1 MHGQKIAVLRLFI
14 KLTRLMNAKR
24 TRMTKS
30 LLLILVISSGMLL
43 PLAAQAQALTS
54 DQLTLQVNKLNV
66 HSNKSAIM
74 LNNVDRELKLVQQQ
88 LGKVERLIDNRAMIK
103 MLQRVDQLSAEVSQ
117 LLGEL
122 EQQRFD
128 LADLKKRQ
136 RELYRDT
143 DRRLRDLENRS
154 TQQPADVAIEVP
166 NLAVI
171 NNTPSVDIA
180 ASGNATQPVEPVAE
194 PSTPK
199 IPDNSASKTESAQNN
214 TINVTSSEEQSAYQ
228 SAFDTLKEG
237 RYQKA
242 KSELRA
248 FLQNHSN
255 SSFAG
260 NAQYWLGEAHYVT
273 REFKSAIEE
282 FKAVLSNYPQS
293 LKISDAML
301 KIGYT
306 YYELKQFDQ
315 AKLLL
320 QGLRERFPKS
330 TAFRLAGKRLDR
342 IRKEGH

>member
-24 TRMTKS
+24 TRMMKS
-30 LLLILVISSGMLL
+30 LLLLLVISSGILL
-43 PLAAQAQALTS
+43 PLAAQAQALTP
-54 DQLTLQVNKLNV
+54 DQLTLQVKRLNV

-74 LNNVDRELKLVQQQ
+74 LNNVDKELKLVQQQ

-154 TQQPADVAIEVP
+154 TQQSADVPIEVP

-171 NNTPSVDIA
+171 NTPSVDIA
-180 ASGNATQPVEPVAE
+180 ASGNATQSVEPVAE
-194 PSTPK
+194 PSTPP
-199 IPDNSASKTESAQNN
+199 IPDNSDSKTEDAQNN

-320 QGLRERFPKS
+320 QDLRERFPKS

>member
-1 MHGQKIAVLRLFI
+1 M
-14 KLTRLMNAKR
+14 
-24 TRMTKS
+24 S
-30 LLLILVISSGMLL
+30 L

-54 DQLTLQVNKLNV
+54 DQLTLQVKKLNV

-74 LNNVDRELKLVQQQ
+74 LNNVDKELKLVQQQ

>member
-14 KLTRLMNAKR
+14 KLTRLMNVKR

-30 LLLILVISSGMLL
+30 LLLMLVISSGMLL
-43 PLAAQAQALTS
+43 PLAAQAQALTP
-54 DQLTLQVNKLNV
+54 DQITLQVKRLNV

-74 LNNVDRELKLVQQQ
+74 LNNVDKELKLVQQQ

-143 DRRLRDLENRS
+143 DRRLRDLESRS
-154 TQQPADVAIEVP
+154 TQQSTDVPIEVP
-166 NLAVI
+166 NLSGI
-171 NNTPSVDIA
+171 NTPSVDIA
-180 ASGNATQPVEPVAE
+180 ASGNATQSVEPAAE
-194 PSTPK
+194 PSTPQ

-228 SAFDTLKEG
+228 SAFDSLKQG

-306 YYELKQFDQ
+306 YYELMQFDQ

-320 QGLRERFPKS
+320 QDLRERFPKS

>member
-1 MHGQKIAVLRLFI
+1 
-14 KLTRLMNAKR
+14 MNAKR
-24 TRMTKS
+24 MKMTKS
-30 LLLILVISSGMLL
+30 LLLLAAISVSMLL
-43 PLAAQAQALTS
+43 SLTAQAQALTP
-54 DQLTLQVNKLNV
+54 DQLTLQVKKLNV

-74 LNNVDRELKLVQQQ
+74 LNNVDKELKLVQQQ
-88 LGKVERLIDNRAMIK
+88 LDKVVRLSDNRPMIE
-103 MLQRVDQLSAEVSQ
+103 MLQRVDELSAEVSQ

-122 EQQRFD
+122 EQQRYD

-143 DRRLRDLENRS
+143 DRRLRDLESRS
-154 TQQPADVAIEVP
+154 TQQSTDEPIEVP
-166 NLAVI
+166 NLAGI
-171 NNTPSVDIA
+171 NTPSVDIA
-180 ASGNATQPVEPVAE
+180 ASDNATQSVEPVAE
-194 PSTPK
+194 LSTPQ
-199 IPDNSASKTESAQNN
+199 IPDNSALKAESAQNN
-214 TINVTSSEEQSAYQ
+214 TINVITSSEEQSAYQ

-248 FLQNHSN
+248 FLQNHPD
-255 SSFAG
+255 SSYAG

-282 FKAVLSNYPQS
+282 FNAVLSSYPQS

-306 YYELKQFDQ
+306 YFELKQFDQ

-320 QGLRERFPKS
+320 TDLRERFPKS

>member
-14 KLTRLMNAKR
+14 KLTRLMNVKR

>member
-14 KLTRLMNAKR
+14 KLTRLMNVKR

-30 LLLILVISSGMLL
+30 LLLMLVISSGMLL
-43 PLAAQAQALTS
+43 PLAAQAQALTP
-54 DQLTLQVNKLNV
+54 DQITLQVKRLNV

-74 LNNVDRELKLVQQQ
+74 LNNVDKELKLVQQQ

-143 DRRLRDLENRS
+143 DRRLRDLESRS
-154 TQQPADVAIEVP
+154 TQQSTDVSIEVP
-166 NLAVI
+166 NLAGI
-171 NNTPSVDIA
+171 NTPSVDIA
-180 ASGNATQPVEPVAE
+180 ASGNATQSVEPAAE
-194 PSTPK
+194 PSTPQ

-228 SAFDTLKEG
+228 SAFDSLKQG

-306 YYELKQFDQ
+306 YYELMQFDQ

-320 QGLRERFPKS
+320 QDLRERFPKS

>member
-1 MHGQKIAVLRLFI
+1 
-14 KLTRLMNAKR
+14 MNAKQM
-24 TRMTKS
+24 RMTKS
-30 LLLILVISSGMLL
+30 LVIMVILSASLVLSS
-43 PLAAQAQALTS
+43 AVQAQALTP
-54 DQLTLQVNKLNV
+54 DQLTLQVKKLNV

-74 LNNVDRELKLVQQQ
+74 LNNVNKELKSVQQQ

-103 MLQRVDQLSAEVSQ
+103 MLQRIDELSTEVSQ

-122 EQQRFD
+122 EQQRYD

-143 DRRLRDLENRS
+143 DRRLRDLESRS
-154 TQQPADVAIEVP
+154 TQQSIGVPIEVP
-166 NLAVI
+166 SLAEVSA
-171 NNTPSVDIA
+171 PSLDVA
-180 ASGNATQPVEPVAE
+180 VSGNATQAVEPVAE
-194 PSTPK
+194 PSPPK
-199 IPDNSASKTESAQNN
+199 MPDNSASEITQNT
-214 TINVTSSEEQSAYQ
+214 TINVTSSEEQRAYQ

-242 KSELRA
+242 KSELRT

-273 REFKSAIEE
+273 REFKSAIKE
-282 FKAVLSNYPQS
+282 FKGVMSSYPRS

-306 YYELKQFDQ
+306 YYELMQYDQ
-315 AKLLL
+315 AKLFL

>member
-14 KLTRLMNAKR
+14 KLTRLMNVKR

-128 LADLKKRQ
+128 LADIKKRQ

-154 TQQPADVAIEVP
+154 TQQSADVPIEVP

>member
-1 MHGQKIAVLRLFI
+1 MHGQKIAVLSLFI

-24 TRMTKS
+24 TRMMKS
-30 LLLILVISSGMLL
+30 LLLLLVISSGILL
-43 PLAAQAQALTS
+43 PLAAQAQALTP
-54 DQLTLQVNKLNV
+54 DQLTLQVKRLNV

-74 LNNVDRELKLVQQQ
+74 LNNVDKELKLVQQQ

-122 EQQRFD
+122 EQQRYD

-143 DRRLRDLENRS
+143 DRRLRDLESRS
-154 TQQPADVAIEVP
+154 TQQSTDELIEVP
-166 NLAVI
+166 NLAGVT
-171 NNTPSVDIA
+171 TPSVDIA

-194 PSTPK
+194 PPTPQ
-199 IPDNSASKTESAQNN
+199 IPDNSGSKSAQNN

-248 FLQNHSN
+248 FLQNHSD

-282 FKAVLSNYPQS
+282 FKAVLSSYPQS

-320 QGLRERFPKS
+320 QDLRERFPKS

>member
-1 MHGQKIAVLRLFI
+1 M
-14 KLTRLMNAKR
+14 
-24 TRMTKS
+24 
-30 LLLILVISSGMLL
+30 LVISSGMLL
-43 PLAAQAQALTS
+43 PLAAQAQALTP
-54 DQLTLQVNKLNV
+54 DQLTLQVKRLNV

-74 LNNVDRELKLVQQQ
+74 LNNVDKELKLVQQQ
-88 LGKVERLIDNRAMIK
+88 LSKVERLIDNRAMIK

-143 DRRLRDLENRS
+143 DRRLRDLESRS
-154 TQQPADVAIEVP
+154 KQQSTDVPIEVP
-166 NLAVI
+166 NLAGI
-171 NNTPSVDIA
+171 NMPSVDIA
-180 ASGNATQPVEPVAE
+180 ASGNATQSVEPVAE
-194 PSTPK
+194 PSTPQ

>member
-30 LLLILVISSGMLL
+30 LLLMLVISSGMLL
-43 PLAAQAQALTS
+43 PLAAQAQALTP
-54 DQLTLQVNKLNV
+54 DQLTLQVKRLNV

-74 LNNVDRELKLVQQQ
+74 LNNVDKELKLVQQQ

-143 DRRLRDLENRS
+143 DRRLRDLESRS
-154 TQQPADVAIEVP
+154 KQQSTDVPIEVP
-166 NLAVI
+166 NLAGI
-171 NNTPSVDIA
+171 NIPSVDIA
-180 ASGNATQPVEPVAE
+180 ASGNATQSVEPVAE
-194 PSTPK
+194 PSTPQ

-282 FKAVLSNYPQS
+282 FKTVLSNYPQS

-320 QGLRERFPKS
+320 QDLRERFPKS

>member
-30 LLLILVISSGMLL
+30 LLLMLVISSGMLL
-43 PLAAQAQALTS
+43 PLAAQAQALTP
-54 DQLTLQVNKLNV
+54 DQLTLQVKRLNV

-74 LNNVDRELKLVQQQ
+74 LNNVDKELKLVQQQ
-88 LGKVERLIDNRAMIK
+88 LSKVERLIDNRAMIK

-143 DRRLRDLENRS
+143 DRRLRDLESRS
-154 TQQPADVAIEVP
+154 KQQSTDVPIEVP
-166 NLAVI
+166 NLAGI
-171 NNTPSVDIA
+171 NIPSVDIA
-180 ASGNATQPVEPVAE
+180 ASGNATQSVEPVAE
-194 PSTPK
+194 PSTPQ

-282 FKAVLSNYPQS
+282 FKTVLSNYPQS

-320 QGLRERFPKS
+320 QDLRERFPKS

>member
-14 KLTRLMNAKR
+14 KLTRLMNVKR

-30 LLLILVISSGMLL
+30 LLLILVISSGMSL

-54 DQLTLQVNKLNV
+54 DQLTLQVKKLNV

-74 LNNVDRELKLVQQQ
+74 LNNVDKELKLVQQQ

-128 LADLKKRQ
+128 LADIKKRQ

-154 TQQPADVAIEVP
+154 MQQSADVPIEVP

-180 ASGNATQPVEPVAE
+180 ASGNATLPVEPVAE